1 MKLLQKVVRLCTAGI
16 RGVSV
21 RGTAWPQEFRV
32 TVPASLP
39 GAVAVG
45 AATDT
50 VPGTAVAPIT
60 RSRREPAS
68 FLKAP
73 RHLRQLSGR

>member
-1 MKLLQKVVRLCTAGI
+1 MKLLQEVLRWCTAGM
-16 RGVSV
+16 RGVSM
-21 RGTAWPQEFRV
+21 RGTTGPRELRV

-39 GAVAVG
+39 KAVTGSTATNTTPGIAV
-45 AATDT
+45 
-50 VPGTAVAPIT
+50 VPST
-60 RSRREPAS
+60 RSRSEPAS